1 MEHIRKR
8 KDFLAAARAPSQARA
23 SLVVQVRDRG
33 DDHPAR
39 LGLTTTKKLG
49 NAVRRNRIRRRLRA
63 AARAALEARALPGH
77 DYVLIGR
84 ATTAETSFQMLV
96 ADLGKAVD
104 KLQRAAHMNEPGTIA
119 AASRHQHDNHRTA
132 ANGAKP

>member
-8 KDFLAAARAPSQARA
+8 KDFLAAARARSQARA
-23 SLVVQVRDRG
+23 SVVVQMRDRG
-33 DDHPAR
+33 DDGAPR

-49 NAVRRNRIRRRLRA
+49 NAVTRNRIRRRLRA
-63 AARAALEARALPGH
+63 AARAALDARARPGH

-84 ATTAETSFQMLV
+84 SATAEVGFAALV
-96 ADLGKAVD
+96 ADLAKAVD
-104 KLQRAAHMNEPGTIA
+104 KLQQAVHMNEPGGRSA
-119 AASRHQHDNHRTA
+119 PSRRPHDNDRTA

>member
-8 KDFLAAARAPSQARA
+8 KDFLAAARGPSLARA
-23 SLVVQVRDRG
+23 SLVLQVRDRG
-33 DDHPAR
+33 DSAPAR

-63 AARAALEARALPGH
+63 AAREVLDARALPGH

-84 ATTAETSFQMLV
+84 AATAEVGFDKLV
-96 ADLGKAVD
+96 ADLRNAVD
-104 KLQRAAHMNEPGTIA
+104 KMQHAAHMNERGGHA
-119 AASRHQHDNHRTA
+119 AASRQRHENDRTA
-132 ANGAKP
+132 GNEAKP